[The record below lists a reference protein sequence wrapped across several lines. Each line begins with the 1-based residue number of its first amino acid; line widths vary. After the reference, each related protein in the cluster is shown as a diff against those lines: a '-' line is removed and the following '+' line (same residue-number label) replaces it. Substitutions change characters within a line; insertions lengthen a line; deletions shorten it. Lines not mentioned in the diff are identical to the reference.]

1 MKAKIKKFIASWVYQ
16 YIRMAEMEARIKS
29 GYWM

>member
-1 MKAKIKKFIASWVYQ
+1 MKAKIKKFITNWLHQ
-16 YIRMAEMEARIKS
+16 YIRMAEMEARVKS